1 MNHAPVLICYDGSE
15 GARRAIDATVELLG
29 SDRRVVVLDVAP
41 VLTTAESLAVL
52 TPGPYAFEEY
62 NGSEAARTAREGVAY
77 AHAAGLHAE
86 ARATVEAPT
95 WQGVVRVAD
104 EIGAAVIVMGSRGL
118 NGARELFEGSLSHQ
132 VAEHAGRPVLVVP
145 PPQDT

>member
-52 TPGPYAFEEY
+52 GPAPYAFEEL
-62 NGSEAARTAREGVAY
+62 NSSEAARTAQEGVAY
-77 AHAAGLHAE
+77 ALAAGLHAE
-86 ARATVEAPT
+86 SRATVEAPT
-95 WQGVVRVAD
+95 WQGIVHVAD
-104 EIGAAVIVMGSRGL
+104 ELGAAVIVIGSRGL
-118 NGARELFEGSLSHQ
+118 EGAREVFEGSLSHQ
-132 VAEHAGRPVLVVP
+132 VAEHAGRPVLIVP